1 MMVILLS
8 VNNSFL
14 LIKYALYLWD
24 VVPIVVSR
32 TQLKILCSICLDSTP
47 PQKNWTVCLWAW
59 DMSSILASSPFTL
72 AKNETNNLKFSFQ
85 AANDFIHLIKVIKL
99 NCLSENKENI
109 LQEQEKARCWKTWG
123 LRIRQNWVQILAL
136 PLIICV
142 NLDTFNVCEFSFVL
156 SEKCSYWYLLRS
168 VVKKFNTQHIA
179 DSLWKAAIN

>member
-1 MMVILLS
+1 
-8 VNNSFL
+8 
-14 LIKYALYLWD
+14 
-24 VVPIVVSR
+24 
-32 TQLKILCSICLDSTP
+32 
-47 PQKNWTVCLWAW
+47 
-59 DMSSILASSPFTL
+59 MSSILASSPFTL
-72 AKNETNNLKFSFQ
+72 AKNEMNNLKFSFQ

-156 SEKCSYWYLLRS
+156 SEKCSY
-168 VVKKFNTQHIA
+168 
-179 DSLWKAAIN
+179 